1 MSFLCGFF
9 FSSSCRKNSSS
20 VPFHAS
26 TTHVRQIRQKKREI
40 FANHSLKTQEEKAKE
55 EQKFQRISTDLS

>member
-1 MSFLCGFF
+1 MV
-9 FSSSCRKNSSS
+9 FSSPRRVGKI
-20 VPFHAS
+20 HAS
-26 TTHVRQIRQKKREI
+26 DTSVRQKKREI